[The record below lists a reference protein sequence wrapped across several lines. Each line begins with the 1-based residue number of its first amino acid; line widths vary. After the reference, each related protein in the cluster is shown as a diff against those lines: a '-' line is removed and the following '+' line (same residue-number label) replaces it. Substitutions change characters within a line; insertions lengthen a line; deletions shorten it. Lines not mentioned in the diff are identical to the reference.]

1 MVFRAF
7 RADPREGT
15 GEATMEQLQKDQA
28 FLQAAQA
35 TLEAETQ
42 EMVEVSDRLHDNIVK
57 AMRLMWRQLVFIW
70 AVVII
75 LFISYFF
82 ILGKPSPAVKLA
94 DLKPSTVQISDQNV
108 GNAPAL
114 QVPPMQESQH
124 KPVIPEWGA
133 VVGIIEQV
141 STAQLTKDINL
152 FLNAYSP
159 TFSEIDKKKAS
170 MLKIWQQFEY
180 LDMKFH
186 VNNIVKPNDHI
197 IIAKVTWDI
206 TFEDVHLKKKSNL
219 LRDYTI
225 LFSDTS
231 GKWLIQELFQGDKT
245 SDVAAK
251 PT

>member
-1 MVFRAF
+1 
-7 RADPREGT
+7 
-15 GEATMEQLQKDQA
+15 MEQLQKEQA

-57 AMRLMWRQLVFIW
+57 AMRLMWRQLLFIW

-82 ILGKPSPAVKLA
+82 ILSKPSPAVKLA
-94 DLKPSTVQISDQNV
+94 DLRTSPIQISNQNV

-114 QVPPMQESQH
+114 PVPPMQESRH
-124 KPVIPEWGA
+124 TPVIPEWGA
-133 VVGIIEQV
+133 VMGLIEQIR
-141 STAQLTKDINL
+141 TAQLTKDINL

-159 TFSEIDKKKAS
+159 TFSNIDKKKAS
-170 MLKIWQQFEY
+170 MLKIWHQY
-180 LDMKFH
+180 DYVDMKFH
-186 VNNIVKPNDHI
+186 VENVAKPNDHI

-206 TFEDVHLKKKSNL
+206 TLEDVHLKKKSNL

-231 GKWLIQELFQGDKT
+231 GKWLIQELVQGDKT